1 MTELPS
7 LKELIDDPVRFARV
21 FGFELQPWQE
31 KILLNLAYGPNVDGT
46 AGVMDAAVM
55 RRGKEVLKAGDKT
68 SYTVMD
74 KANARLAAQ
83 ELLITGQ
90 EVKTLLDGIVK
101 VGTAE
106 GRNMVFNKWEAANKI
121 AQIVNDR
128 FNAQRRK

>member
-1 MTELPS
+1 MTEDEKTELRRIY
-7 LKELIDDPVRFARV
+7 ELILDGSFYEDYDRATSDVGILR
-21 FGFELQPWQE
+21 
-31 KILLNLAYGPNVDGT
+31 KIVEGT
-46 AGVMDAAVM
+46 ERDLRA
-55 RRGKEVLKAGDKT
+55 KT

-90 EVKTLLDGIVK
+90 EVKVLLDGIVK

-128 FNAQRRK
+128 FNARRK